1 MRIRDWSSDVCASV
15 LVESVFG
22 KAGRA
27 DTATDPA
34 PLEMFETTIRF
45 KPKEQWRPGMTEEKL
60 VEELDA
66 RVRVPGLAN
75 FWIPPIRNRIDM
87 LATGIKS
94 PVGIKVAGS
103 DLAAIDQN
111 AKRIET
117 VVKNV
122 PGVASALAERITI
135 GNAWCRVRVGGKG

>member
-1 MRIRDWSSDVCASV
+1 
-15 LVESVFG
+15 
-22 KAGRA
+22 
-27 DTATDPA
+27 
-34 PLEMFETTIRF
+34 
-45 KPKEQWRPGMTEEKL
+45 MTEEKL

-94 PVGIKVAGS
+94 QVGIKVAGS
-103 DLAAIDQN
+103 DLAAIDQT

-117 VVKNV
+117 VVKTV
-122 PGVASALAERITI
+122 PGVASALAERL
-135 GNAWCRVRVGGKG
+135 NAGRNIHVRIAPADAVLAGCNVNDIPSFVH